1 MINPTLNPQ
10 HVIEYH
16 QDLGVE
22 CESASE
28 INWVCEQIQALS
40 IQQRALT
47 TLELKIINS
56 KIKCIPTGRQRRLTS
71 ARDQVLFYLNTI
83 CEWQLPSV
91 KAKQFEDA
99 QMVWMLNILKHSQ
112 TATTLVNRYRTQRE
126 NFMTQRWA
134 DTGWL
139 LLVLN
144 MEVAPLP
151 MRYWADVLSTPT
163 AIEFFEGQFTLKIKH
178 SKPITTF
185 DSQETPSFTRYRLP
199 PFAYRLLQDFYL
211 TAPLQRYTTHQL
223 NHLLNAW
230 GKKSPY
236 YFDDY
241 QSSKWMHIFQCIWYG
256 HHRLPAPFLRDF
268 SDPMRHV
275 ATTSALLDSNKQ
287 DLSQLYQLPAIKF
300 SWGLGAIPKYRS
312 WPHKALI
319 KHHQGQRIKLP
330 VMPEWQRHNLLPAL
344 FYGFVKELFEQGG
357 IKRTKLQPESI
368 DRYTN
373 FYQHLSP
380 LSFTC
385 ASNPKRLHAW
395 AYKQFKTLQ
404 GQSTPWHLY
413 NFLRYV
419 SHQEFTDHLDLSK
432 FERPTLPSLVDPCCL
447 SVTQIHHTAEAL
459 LSSDNGH
466 ALQRLLATAALLLG
480 YYGTLRRGEVL
491 RLRMGDIALCPK
503 DKRRFYLTITKTKE
517 GEPKGGKSRTIA
529 AYLPEVSAKLI
540 RVLLKIKERT
550 SSASPFIALEGET
563 ISQREQHY
571 LYPVTQALKLLWGSN
586 VRFHHL
592 RHSGADLLYLQG
604 LHLAYQRPK
613 DHLACVQGAPEIQN
627 MLTKATCKARFD
639 FWLEGQDFEM
649 MNDAILLD
657 VIGSELGHSHYATTR
672 KHYLHGLEKVGNIL
686 TNKRL
691 KYSRDE
697 LRYLLDMPTGSNYL
711 SQVLN
716 EIHPNYPLLSNEQK
730 KRYVLTLSDTEL
742 LPKLITRHRKLHG
755 NGLSS
760 QAPLP
765 KNPLSPEKSW
775 HPNSF
780 FMLWAGSLP
789 KSFIEESSLPFC
801 LFNRQSLNLN
811 HTLSLDFSTL
821 SQQWLALKKLSHLS
835 FKGKDL
841 AALKALGVPK
851 VIENVRGDL
860 SKGDASLRPYISVI
874 FCVKCNRKVHKAFTH
889 LFKEGVF
896 KTQPATLSLVQN
908 RRSLQSTKHHTVNT
922 MFRRKNDHLQRFII
936 PEGKSTLIIELHTN
950 ILANHLISPLTQHFM
965 RHSCHQSGEL
975 RNG

>member
-1 MINPTLNPQ
+1 MINPALNAQ
-10 HVIEYH
+10 HIIEYH

-22 CESASE
+22 CEPTEE

-47 TLELKIINS
+47 TLELNTINS
-56 KIKCIPTGRQRRLTS
+56 KIKRIPTGRQRRLTF

-91 KAKQFEDA
+91 KEKQFEDA
-99 QMVWMLNILKHSQ
+99 QMAWMLNILKHSQ
-112 TATTLVNRYRTQRE
+112 TATTLMNRYREQRE
-126 NFMTQRWA
+126 AFMSQRWA

-151 MRYWADVLSTPT
+151 MRYWADVLLTPT
-163 AIEFFEGQFTLKIKH
+163 SIEFFEGQFTLKITHPK
-178 SKPITTF
+178 SLTTF
-185 DSQETPSFTRYRLP
+185 ASQDNPSFTRYRMSF
-199 PFAYRLLQDFYL
+199 FAYRLLQDFYL
-211 TAPLQRYTTHQL
+211 TTPLQRYTTHQL
-223 NHLLNAW
+223 NHFLNAW

-275 ATTSALLDSNKQ
+275 ATTNVLSEPNKP
-287 DLSQLYQLPAIKF
+287 DLSQLYQPPFIKL
-300 SWGLGAIPKYRS
+300 SRGLGATPKQRY

-319 KHHQGQRIKLP
+319 KHHQGQRTKRP
-330 VMPEWQRHNLLPAL
+330 VVPEWHRHNLLPAL

-357 IKRTKLQPESI
+357 TKRTKLQPESI

-385 ASNPKRLHAW
+385 ASNPEQLHAW
-395 AYKQFKTLQ
+395 VHKQFQTLQ
-404 GQSTPWHLY
+404 DQSTPWHLY

-419 SHQEFTDHLDLSK
+419 AHQEFTDHLDLSK
-432 FERPTLPSLVDPCCL
+432 FERPILPSLVDPCCL

-466 ALQRLLATAALLLG
+466 ALQRLLATVALLLG

-491 RLRMGDIALCPK
+491 RLRMIDITLCPK
-503 DKRRFYLTITKTKE
+503 DKQRFYLTITKTNE
-517 GEPKGGKSRTIA
+517 GEPKGGKSRTTA

-550 SSASPFIALEGET
+550 PSASPFIALEGET

-604 LHLAYQRPK
+604 LHLAYQRSK
-613 DHLACVQGAPEIQN
+613 DHLACVQGAPETQN
-627 MLTKATCKARFD
+627 MLTEATCKARFD

-657 VIGSELGHSHYATTR
+657 VIGSELGHSHYVTTR
-672 KHYLHGLEKVGNIL
+672 KHYLHGLEKVGGIV

-697 LRYLLDMPTGSNYL
+697 LRYLLGMPMGSNYL
-711 SQVLN
+711 SRVLN
-716 EIHPNYPLLSNEQK
+716 EIHPNYTLLTNEQK
-730 KRYVLTLSDTEL
+730 KRYVLTLSDPEL
-742 LPKLITRHRKLHG
+742 LPKLIIRHRKLHRTV
-755 NGLSS
+755 LSS
-760 QAPLP
+760 QAMLP
-765 KNPLSPEKSW
+765 ENPLSPEKSW

-780 FMLWAGSLP
+780 FMIWAGSLP
-789 KSFIEESSLPFC
+789 KSFIEGTLSQFC

-811 HTLSLDFSTL
+811 HTPPLDFSTL
-821 SQQWLALKKLSHLS
+821 SQQWLALKKLLHLS
-835 FKGKDL
+835 FKGEDL
-841 AALKALGVPK
+841 AALKSLGPPK
-851 VIENVRGDL
+851 VVEYVREDL
-860 SKGDASLRPYISVI
+860 SKGEASLRPYISVI
-874 FCVKCNRKVHKAFTH
+874 FCVKCNRKIHKAFTH

-908 RRSLQSTKHHTVNT
+908 RRSLQSIKYHTVNT
-922 MFRRKNDHLQRFII
+922 TFKRTNDHLQRFII

-950 ILANHLISPLTQHFM
+950 ILANYLISPLTQHFM

-975 RNG
+975 RHG